1 MVLDSDLGAATCV
14 VRPPGHHSECG
25 CTLGFGL
32 VNSVAMAAQFA
43 LTSGRAE
50 RVLIVDWDIHHGNGT
65 QEIFAS
71 SPNCLYFSA
80 HELQNFPAF
89 APNPGGRDRFELA
102 SPAYVGDG
110 EGTGFTCNVAWMEDR
125 YGDAEY
131 ALMANRLLIP
141 IAKAFKPELILISAG
156 FDSAAGDEC
165 GFEVT
170 PAGYAYLTRASKSL
184 LFP

>member
-1 MVLDSDLGAATCV
+1 
-14 VRPPGHHSECG
+14 
-25 CTLGFGL
+25 
-32 VNSVAMAAQFA
+32 
-43 LTSGRAE
+43 
-50 RVLIVDWDIHHGNGT
+50 
-65 QEIFAS
+65 
-71 SPNCLYFSA
+71 
-80 HELQNFPAF
+80 
-89 APNPGGRDRFELA
+89 
-102 SPAYVGDG
+102 
-110 EGTGFTCNVAWMEDR
+110 MEDR